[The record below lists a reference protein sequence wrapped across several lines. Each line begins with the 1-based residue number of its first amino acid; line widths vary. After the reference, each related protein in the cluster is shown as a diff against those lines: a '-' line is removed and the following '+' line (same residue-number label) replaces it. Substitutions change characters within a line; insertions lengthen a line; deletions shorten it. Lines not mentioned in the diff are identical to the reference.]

1 MPLSS
6 YLPLSPVRRAG
17 KSKVPMCIFCKAT
30 IPNPRI
36 TKPEI
41 LKADLNNVSLR
52 VWVYSKCPECKR
64 EWSDTQSLEI
74 VTEDGTALTSLPKR
88 YKQHGYDPSS
98 LPQMLDP
105 KLSQNPRGIL
115 QKLLSE
121 TPGRQSYLPEP
132 AKGEPTKVPKV
143 QRKIGDN

>member
-1 MPLSS
+1 
-6 YLPLSPVRRAG
+6 
-17 KSKVPMCIFCKAT
+17 MCIFCKAT

-41 LKADLNNVSLR
+41 LKVDLNNVLLR
-52 VWVYSKCPECKR
+52 AWVYFKCPECKH

-88 YKQHGYDPSS
+88 YKQHGYDASS
-98 LPQMLDP
+98 LPQVRNP

-115 QKLLSE
+115 QELLSE
-121 TPGRQSYLPEP
+121 TSGRISYLPEQG
-132 AKGEPTKVPKV
+132 KGE
-143 QRKIGDN
+143 